1 MDFFAFKH
9 GHFIGTALFSYV
21 TNKESLATV
30 IGNEEKLSLVGST
43 PGHKIFEKPL
53 F

>member
-1 MDFFAFKH
+1 MDFFAFKL

-21 TNKESLATV
+21 TKQESLATV
-30 IGNEEKLSLVGST
+30 IGNEEKRSLVRST
-43 PGHKIFEKPL
+43 PGQKRFEKPL